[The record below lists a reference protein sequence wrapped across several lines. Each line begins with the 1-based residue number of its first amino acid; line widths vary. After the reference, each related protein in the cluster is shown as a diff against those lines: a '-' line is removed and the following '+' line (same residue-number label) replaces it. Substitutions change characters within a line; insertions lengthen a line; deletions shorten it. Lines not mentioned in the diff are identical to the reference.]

1 MRKRKVG
8 YGSLW
13 MLLSFVI
20 ATKESNQRKRLVKPN
35 ASTRSAGSYAF
46 VDAPHHS
53 KS

>member
-1 MRKRKVG
+1 
-8 YGSLW
+8 
-13 MLLSFVI
+13 MLLFFCH
-20 ATKESNQRKRLVKPN
+20 ATKEKVTKRKKLVKTN